1 MSLTRGAEEIQHP
14 FFEWQQATHVF
25 PTSKTIKKKK
35 PKNRPLIP
43 FSFHSLYA
51 QTASDLGIAIRSRS
65 TMRSD
70 WQNNLESRLSMS
82 DPLDERQRSCSASR
96 QP

>member
-35 PKNRPLIP
+35 PKNRPLYI
-43 FSFHSLYA
+43 YIYMY
-51 QTASDLGIAIRSRS
+51 IAPERDRQMPDIC
-65 TMRSD
+65 
-70 WQNNLESRLSMS
+70 
-82 DPLDERQRSCSASR
+82 RQRFLLQLTPSCVAVAVAMFVAVAFGSHWW
-96 QP
+96 